1 MGKYVTIKC
10 PSCGNEMYAD
20 ESKQS
25 CECTNCGNTINISSC
40 IVKGQEITNEDNANN
55 INVNNTDTDNNAF
68 LNSLK
73 TGLLGAFDTMKT
85 ESKKAIDDTKE
96 NMLKSAEERKK
107 DKEDKLKAKLAEKE
121 KQARLKL
128 ETEEK
133 IRQMKREAE
142 EKKRQEKEQRKA
154 IKRAK
159 RKAFFGKLKIL
170 FIILLLCF
178 AAYRVYQLVDYNL
191 QTERHKE
198 LAEIEARKQI
208 EIASITE
215 AEKKKRHD
223 KNEFDINKNEKISI
237 RLFDFSV
244 PVYWNENKKNINAYD
259 GLAEVGGKIAELQI
273 SSLEDTDIVSFDVL
287 KKETLNCNMQNVFTQ
302 SGWFEG
308 ATFIEYERISNDTL
322 DGYVYSYS
330 AYYKG
335 NDSTIKVFCFP
346 SFEDNRWY
354 YVVLQESSNTS
365 YSYIT
370 DFYKII
376 NSIKR
381 NVNSAVKE

>member
-1 MGKYVTIKC
+1 MSKYVTIKC
-10 PSCGNEMYAD
+10 PNCGNEMYAD
-20 ESKQS
+20 ESKIN
-25 CECTNCGNTINISSC
+25 CECTNCRNMINISGC
-40 IVKGQEITNEDNANN
+40 IVKGQAIINENDLSNKNVNDANN
-55 INVNNTDTDNNAF
+55 STL

-73 TGLLGAFDTMKT
+73 TGLFGAFDTVKT
-85 ESKKAIDDTKE
+85 ESKKAIDDAKE
-96 NMLKSAEERKK
+96 NMLRSAEERKK
-107 DKEDKLKAKLAEKE
+107 DKEEKLKEKLAEKE
-121 KQARLKL
+121 RQARLKL
-128 ETEEK
+128 ETEKK
-133 IRQMKREAE
+133 IRQMKRDAE
-142 EKKRQEKEQRKA
+142 ERKRQEKEQRKA
-154 IKRAK
+154 IERAK
-159 RKAFFGKLKIL
+159 RKAFFGKIKVL
-170 FIILLLCF
+170 FIIIILCF
-178 AAYRVYQLVDYNL
+178 AAYRIYQLVDYNL
-191 QTERHKE
+191 QTERQKQLKIIEMDKQRE
-198 LAEIEARKQI
+198 LAEIEARRQI

-223 KNEFDINKNEKISI
+223 KNEFDVNKNEKISI

-244 PVYWNENKKNINAYD
+244 PIYWNENKKNINAYD

-287 KKETLNCNMQNVFTQ
+287 KKETLNGNMQNVFTQ

-308 ATFIEYERISNDTL
+308 ATFIEYERI
-322 DGYVYSYS
+322 
-330 AYYKG
+330 
-335 NDSTIKVFCFP
+335 IKVFCFP